1 MRCCFFHFSYAY
13 SFLQSKFLKDEY
25 FKKQVFVLLSKS
37 FPMNSREDQLK
48 AFDRLLTIMDE
59 LREQCPW
66 DKKQTM
72 ETLRHLTIEETYELG
87 DAILD
92 NDLEE
97 VKKELGD
104 VLLHIVFYAKIGS
117 ETNDFDIANVCNEIC
132 DKLIN
137 RHPHIYGDVKVKD
150 EEDVKRNWENIKL
163 KEGKKSVLEGVPNSL
178 PALVKANRIQEKVS
192 GVGFDWEK
200 PEQVWEKVQ
209 EELSE
214 FQVEVEKKD
223 AEAMEA
229 EFGDVL
235 FSMVNYA
242 RFLDI
247 SPENALERTN
257 KKFIK
262 RFQYLETKAKASGK
276 SLKEMTLAEMDVY
289 WNEAKKI

>member
-1 MRCCFFHFSYAY
+1 
-13 SFLQSKFLKDEY
+13 
-25 FKKQVFVLLSKS
+25 
-37 FPMNSREDQLK
+37 MNTRSEQLA

-66 DKKQTM
+66 DRKQTM
-72 ETLRHLTIEETYELG
+72 QTLRHLTIEETYELG

-104 VLLHIVFYAKIGS
+104 ILLHIVFYAKIGS
-117 ETNDFDIANVCNEIC
+117 ETQDFDIADVAHGIC

-137 RHPHIYGDVKVKD
+137 RHPHIYGDVKVEN
-150 EEDVKRNWENIKL
+150 EEEVKQNWENIKL
-163 KEGKKSVLEGVPNSL
+163 KEGKKSVLEGVPNGL
-178 PALVKANRIQEKVS
+178 PSLVKANRIQDKVA

-200 PEQVWEKVQ
+200 PEQVFEKLKEELGELQ
-209 EELSE
+209 EE
-214 FQVEVEKKD
+214 VEAND
-223 AEAMEA
+223 ADKMES

-242 RFLDI
+242 RFLKI
-247 SPENALERTN
+247 NPENALERTN

-262 RFQYLETKAKASGK
+262 RFQYLEQKAKETGK
-276 SLKEMTLAEMDVY
+276 SMSDMTLAEMDVF
-289 WNEAKKI
+289 WEEAKQL